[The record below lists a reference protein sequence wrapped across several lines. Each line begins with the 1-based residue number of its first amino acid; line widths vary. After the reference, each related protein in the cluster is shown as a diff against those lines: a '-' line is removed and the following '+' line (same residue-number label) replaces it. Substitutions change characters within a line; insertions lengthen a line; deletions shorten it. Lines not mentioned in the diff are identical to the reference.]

1 MKLGATIFGRYYA
14 ADSPV
19 HRMDPRAKLIV
30 ALIYM
35 VSAVL
40 AVDMVGVAILAVFTL
55 IAIRA
60 SHIPLR
66 EVYNSIKP
74 LLFILIFTIILN
86 VFTVNE
92 GTVYWHWGT
101 FTISSG
107 GFRHAVIF
115 TLRVG
120 LMLFGASLLTLTTTT
135 LELTD
140 GIESL
145 LAPLSRIGF
154 PSHEIAM
161 MTSIALRFLPTF
173 LDEGIKIKRAQ
184 ESRGATF
191 DEGSIIQRTKML
203 VPLLSPL
210 FASAFRHADELSM
223 AMESRCYHGSEGRTK
238 THALKMGRNDYI
250 AFAIISV
257 MVILL
262 IIVRLQITGDVGH
275 PA

>member
-14 ADSPV
+14 TDSVV
-19 HRMDPRAKLIV
+19 HRMDPRAKLLIV
-30 ALIYM
+30 IVYM
-35 VSAVL
+35 VAAVL
-40 AVDMVGVAILAVFTL
+40 AVDMVGVAVIAAFTLLAVRL
-55 IAIRA
+55 
-60 SHIPLR
+60 SNIPLR
-66 EVYNSIKP
+66 EVFNSIKP
-74 LLFILIFTIILN
+74 LLFILVFTIILN

-92 GTVYWHWGT
+92 GTVYWQWAM

-107 GFRHAVIF
+107 GFRHALIF

-140 GIESL
+140 GMEAL
-145 LAPLSRIGF
+145 LAPFARIGL
-154 PSHEIAM
+154 PSHELAM

-173 LDEGIKIKRAQ
+173 LDEGIKIIRAQ

-191 DEGSIIQRTKML
+191 DEGGPIKRLRML

-223 AMESRCYHGSEGRTK
+223 AMESRCYHGAEGRTK
-238 THALKMGRNDYI
+238 SRSLTYGRADYI
-250 AFAIISV
+250 GFALTALL
-257 MVILL
+257 VILL
-262 IIVRLQITGDVGH
+262 VIVRLGITGDVGH